1 MVATVEDGVVES
13 VKPDTSNPIYGGYT
27 CIKGRQLVEQM
38 YQDARLIKPLKKNAL
53 GEFEE
58 VTSQQAL
65 DEIAAKVAQIL
76 EESGLERSL
85 HITARWHSKIQR
97 SSLIRRLG
105 TMPLALFPI
114 TPVSPLISPPRF
126 SLARGWVIGQQAVTF
141 SHDSMS
147 RSLLVTTRSCRITRH
162 LGAFH
167 R

>member
-38 YQDARLIKPLKKNAL
+38 YQDARLIKPLKKNAH

-76 EESGLERSL
+76 
-85 HITARWHSKIQR
+85 
-97 SSLIRRLG
+97 
-105 TMPLALFPI
+105 
-114 TPVSPLISPPRF
+114 
-126 SLARGWVIGQQAVTF
+126 
-141 SHDSMS
+141 
-147 RSLLVTTRSCRITRH
+147 
-162 LGAFH
+162 
-167 R
+167 